1 MENASNLITE
11 RKNTSPRESK
21 NHKKM
26 VMGGNRDGSD
36 QRHQKNTIGG
46 DSGGSDGCGDGDNS
60 DEVWWRLQ

>member
-21 NHKKM
+21 NHKM
-26 VMGGNRDGSD
+26 VMGENRDGSD

-46 DSGGSDGCGDGDNS
+46 D
-60 DEVWWRLQ
+60 